1 MAGDEVHFSKQDNA
15 HLDKRFDE
23 IMHELQKINGAFARN
38 PDGSVDHDGHRQY
51 HEAMIK
57 AATAQE
63 QFWNELKLEVAKK
76 GIWSLL
82 VIICGLVVVGVSA
95 KLGLGKFGG

>member
-1 MAGDEVHFSKQDNA
+1 MLGENEVHLAKADNA
-15 HLDKRFDE
+15 HIDRRFDE
-23 IMHELQKINGAFARN
+23 IMDALRQINGAFATN
-38 PDGSVDHDGHRQY
+38 PDGSTDFSGHRNY

-63 QFWNELKLEVAKK
+63 QFWKELKLEVAKK

-95 KLGLGKFGG
+95 KFGIGAK

>member
-1 MAGDEVHFSKQDNA
+1 MDKNEFYLAQTDNA

-23 IMHELQKINGAFARN
+23 IMDELRKINGAFARN

-63 QFWNELKLEVAKK
+63 QFWQELKLEVAKK

-82 VIICGLVVVGVSA
+82 VIICGLVVVGVFRQIGF
-95 KLGLGKFGG
+95 K